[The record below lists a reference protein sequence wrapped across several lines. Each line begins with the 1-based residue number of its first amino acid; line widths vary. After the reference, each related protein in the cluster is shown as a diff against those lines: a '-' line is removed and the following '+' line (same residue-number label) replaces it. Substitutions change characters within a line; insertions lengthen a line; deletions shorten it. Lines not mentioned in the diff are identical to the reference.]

1 MKNIISTIIFLH
13 LYLDINLLFAHFVE
27 YFLSYILIYF
37 FSYFCSL
44 FFLAVSSRF
53 PVDEE
58 LKMLCMV
65 DNIQRM
71 GLAKHFEKE
80 IEQILDQVYN
90 NYQINNL
97 KNNNEYLLSSEE
109 EKTSDDLPDKLLKDS
124 LVFRLLRLQGY
135 KINQGTLYN
144 LNLFHVKYIYLV
156 RRKLFF

>member
-1 MKNIISTIIFLH
+1 
-13 LYLDINLLFAHFVE
+13 
-27 YFLSYILIYF
+27 
-37 FSYFCSL
+37 
-44 FFLAVSSRF
+44 
-53 PVDEE
+53 
-58 LKMLCMV
+58 MLCMV